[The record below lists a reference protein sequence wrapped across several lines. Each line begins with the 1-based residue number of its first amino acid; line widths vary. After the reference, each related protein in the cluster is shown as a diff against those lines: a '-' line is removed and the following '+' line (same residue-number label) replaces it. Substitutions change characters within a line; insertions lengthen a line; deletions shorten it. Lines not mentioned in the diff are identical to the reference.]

1 MTVDRDPIHVAVLG
15 CGNMG
20 AALARG
26 LSGTGNIH
34 VLAIDPDLDR
44 AKSLIG
50 DAAVALR
57 PTLAALDKEQ
67 PPMLV
72 VLAVKPQAVPVV
84 LPAAASVL
92 PAETAVVSIA
102 AGTSCASLRAVLGS
116 QRPVF
121 RAMPNMPA
129 VVGRGMTVMYADGPG
144 EDARA
149 LCQRVFATVGQTVWV
164 GEEAQ
169 IDLATA
175 VSGSGPAYVFAF
187 VEQFACAAARIGLPV
202 GLADA
207 LVRATVVGAAGMLVD
222 GGSRAEALKAAVT
235 SPGGTTQAAL
245 DVLEGRH
252 ALPSLLKRTL
262 AAALRRA
269 RELARADGGRP
280 IKLRLKRS

>member
-1 MTVDRDPIHVAVLG
+1 MILDRDPIRIAVVG

-26 LSGTGNIH
+26 LAATDGLQ
-34 VLAIDPDLDR
+34 VLAIDPDTDR
-44 AKSLIG
+44 ARGLLG
-50 DAAVALR
+50 DAPVMLCAT
-57 PTLAALDKEQ
+57 PAALGEGR
-67 PPMLV
+67 PPVLV
-72 VLAVKPQAVPVV
+72 VLAVKPQALPVV
-84 LPAAASVL
+84 LPAVASVL

-102 AGTSCASLRAVLGS
+102 AGTSCASLRAALGP
-116 QRPVF
+116 QRLLF

-129 VVGRGMTVMYADGPG
+129 VVGRGMTVIYADGPG

-149 LCQRVFATVGQTVWV
+149 LCQRVFDAVGQTVWV
-164 GEEAQ
+164 TAEAQ

-207 LVRATVVGAAGMLVD
+207 LVRATVVGAADMLVD
-222 GGSRAEALKAAVT
+222 GESRAEALKAAVT

>member
-1 MTVDRDPIHVAVLG
+1 IDRDPIRVAVLG

-26 LSGTGNIH
+26 LAASDGIQ
-34 VLAIDPDLDR
+34 VLAIDPDTDR
-44 AKSLIG
+44 ARGLLG
-50 DAAVALR
+50 DAPVTLR
-57 PTLAALDKEQ
+57 ATLAALDEER
-67 PPMLV
+67 PPVLV
-72 VLAVKPQAVPVV
+72 VLAVKPQALPVV
-84 LPAAASVL
+84 LPALAPVL

-102 AGTSCASLRAVLGS
+102 AGTPCASLRAALGS

-129 VVGRGMTVMYADGPG
+129 LVGRGMTVMYADGPR

-149 LCQRVFATVGQTVWV
+149 LCQRVFATVGQTAWV
-164 GEEAQ
+164 TTEAQ

-202 GLADA
+202 ALADA
-207 LVRATVVGAAGMLVD
+207 LARATVIGAAGMLAQSEGRV
-222 GGSRAEALKAAVT
+222 EALKAAVT
-235 SPGGTTQAAL
+235 SPGGTTRAAL

-252 ALPSLLKRTL
+252 ALPSLMKRTL